1 MLQFWFVANTVLW
14 PFAIELGGLSLS
26 LNVIVLMLTGSVWL
40 WRKRR
45 IVLSSA
51 KVLLLLLSCLI
62 FSLIVALN
70 APCDDKLLK
79 SMITGPIL
87 LFLAFIGW
95 EAGRRARSSDWL
107 NLQKYATW
115 ALLAALS
122 GFLVEMAMPSLF
134 PLQAGY
140 RSDGKF
146 SGLFHEPS
154 HVAFSLFPCI
164 AVLLVAESKKI
175 RRRGFLALLG
185 LFILSR
191 SSTLVALTAAWIL
204 YRLLIQKKLRRV
216 GLVVAGITLV
226 IGLGAVIDYED
237 FLAPTMARI
246 SGVVTSSSTN
256 NLSSLVY
263 VQGWQDTWANLIRT
277 NGLGLGFNMMGCHP
291 LPDVPVR
298 EILAIG
304 GLEEINAE
312 DGSFQFGKIVSEAGV
327 GGIVFYIAIIWWWLR
342 LEKRIR
348 RIEDNAAR
356 RAAST
361 QAALIFCFVA
371 ASFIRGGTYFSG
383 GLLLWLIA
391 ESGASKWQ
399 LNLTTVPAVS
409 LDASDIGSINEC

>member
-1 MLQFWFVANTVLW
+1 MLQFWFIANTVLW

-26 LNVIVLMLTGSVWL
+26 LNVIALMLIGPIWL

-45 IVLSSA
+45 IALSSI
-51 KVLLLLLSCLI
+51 KVLLLLLSSLV
-62 FSLIVALN
+62 FSVIVALN
-70 APCDDKLLK
+70 APCNDKFIK

-87 LFLAFIGW
+87 IFLAFVGW
-95 EAGRRARSSDWL
+95 EAGRRAQSSDWL
-107 NLQKYATW
+107 NLEKTATW
-115 ALLAALS
+115 SLLAAFS
-122 GFLVEMAMPSLF
+122 AFLVEMAVPSLF
-134 PLQAGY
+134 PLQELY
-140 RSDGKF
+140 RIEGKF
-146 SGLFHEPS
+146 SGLFNEPS

-164 AVLLVAESKKI
+164 AVLLISESKKT
-175 RRRGFLALLG
+175 RRRGFFALFG
-185 LFILSR
+185 LLLFSR
-191 SSTLVALTAAWIL
+191 SSTLIALIAVWIL
-204 YRLLIQKKLRRV
+204 YRLFIERRLRRAV
-216 GLVVAGITLV
+216 QLGLGIVLV
-226 IGLGAVIDYED
+226 IGLGAATNYER
-237 FLAPTMARI
+237 FLAPTVSRI
-246 SGVVTSSSTN
+246 VGVVASSSTD

-263 VQGWQDTWANLIRT
+263 VQGWQDTWANLMRT
-277 NGLGLGFNMMGCHP
+277 HGLGLGFNMMGCHP

-298 EILAIG
+298 EILAVG
-304 GLEEINAE
+304 GLEELNAE

-327 GGIVFYIAIIWWWLR
+327 GGIVFYVAIIWWWLR